1 MKTNS
6 EKTSTYH
13 EQTRFDVKWAKS
25 KNLLA
30 AHFLTYNTNRPLAQQ
45 LRSAHQALAEKLL
58 YLYSVSIHYHQAYV
72 AQLLP
77 GTIPLPALWTNNVQ
91 LAQMLTCSERT
102 VQNLRQRLRSA
113 GIITHEVWHGTNC
126 QYELFLSPQIL
137 HLQRG
142 GDPDNQ
148 VDAFFVAPGP
158 TVSTP
163 QPQTLPHTV
172 TCITVLDTN
181 KLNKLSGAPFQ
192 QAVENETFTKLNPVG
207 QLKNSVEKPEMLV
220 ENPPSDSVL
229 DTFPELFSGYET
241 TSDSDLETPPPFAA
255 APPNSQDT
263 PKRRRRNLPQ
273 VIPQVPQVSKVVK
286 STSSAA
292 APKQPSSEPAS
303 TLTLPEKLPPTL
315 TAVYAGLSPT
325 DQLLLDRQVS
335 RMASVASTV
344 LYADRWICDP
354 EHERMRIALA
364 EYLRYAPAANYTRG
378 ANEVVERMHLVRR
391 WIDAG
396 LAAGQKRW
404 VPLPA
409 AYFDVRNRQGFVAT
423 KAWFKKHQQ
432 AKIAIKDRELLTKAV
447 NFYLASLRPEAVIAP
462 VEAYR
467 RVTQSLGKR
476 KAELVQLFHAEI
488 QNTVPHVNSICA
500 A

>member
-1 MKTNS
+1 M
-6 EKTSTYH
+6 
-13 EQTRFDVKWAKS
+13 
-25 KNLLA
+25 
-30 AHFLTYNTNRPLAQQ
+30 
-45 LRSAHQALAEKLL
+45 
-58 YLYSVSIHYHQAYV
+58 
-72 AQLLP
+72 AQLVP
-77 GTIPLPALWTNNVQ
+77 GTTPLPALWTNNVQ

-102 VQNLRQRLRSA
+102 VQNLRQRLRRA
-113 GIITHEVWHGTNC
+113 GIITREVWHGTNC
-126 QYELFLSPQIL
+126 QYELYLSPQVL

-163 QPQTLPHTV
+163 PPQTLPHTV
-172 TCITVLDTN
+172 TSKTVLETN

-192 QAVENETFTKLNPVG
+192 QAVENESFTKLNPVG
-207 QLKNSVEKPEMLV
+207 QLNNSVEKPEKLV
-220 ENPPSDSVL
+220 ENPLTGCVL
-229 DTFPELFSGYET
+229 DTPLELFSGYET
-241 TSDSDLETPPPFAA
+241 TSDTVLETPLRVAA
-255 APPNSQDT
+255 ALPKFPNT
-263 PKRRRRNLPQ
+263 PERRRRNLPQ
-273 VIPQVPQVSKVVK
+273 VTPQVPEVPQVVNK
-286 STSSAA
+286 SSSAA
-292 APKQPSSEPAS
+292 APP
-303 TLTLPEKLPPTL
+303 LTLPEKLPPTL

-335 RMASVASTV
+335 RLASVASTV

-378 ANEVVERMHLVRR
+378 ANEVVERIHLVRR

-447 NFYLASLRPEAVIAP
+447 NFYLASLRPEATIAP

-467 RVTQSLGKR
+467 RVTQTLGKR
-476 KAELVQLFHAEI
+476 KAALVQIFHTEI
-488 QNTVPHVNSICA
+488 QNTVPHVNSNHA